1 MPINSASTPP
11 FSQRSFGPVPH
22 AEQVAAVGVEE
33 RTIMEAKVEE
43 PIVSEQG
50 EMFNVKLVEDEVSL
64 QQAEVEEAIANKVNQ
79 LITYKEE
86 EVPAP
91 LPAHQP
97 ITSFSEPLAVRPR
110 PERVLN

>member
-1 MPINSASTPP
+1 
-11 FSQRSFGPVPH
+11 
-22 AEQVAAVGVEE
+22 
-33 RTIMEAKVEE
+33 MEAKVEE

-79 LITYKEE
+79 FITYKEE
-86 EVPAP
+86 EVSAP

-97 ITSFSEPLAVRPR
+97 ITSFSEPLAVRPKGSSI
-110 PERVLN
+110 EVAEDDFGEAHEEELGS